1 MPIIAGPLILPEATV
16 DGWVHIEGGQVVD
29 WGQDEEPSQSPD
41 QMGWITP
48 PPVNAHTHV
57 ADAFLRGQQ
66 GMPTSIPELVGP
78 GGWKH
83 RQLAMAR
90 RPRTASGVVRYTTEM
105 ADIGTSHFIDFR
117 EGGIHGAEFLR
128 DLRDGADW
136 LTMEQV
142 AQPPVEG
149 IIFGRPNLHDF
160 DPDEAEDLLEIVDG
174 VGMSG
179 MRDFPERQDLDAWVE
194 AAHAAGKPWAVHV
207 SEDRHD
213 TLEDVMALEPDHV
226 VHMVHA
232 SPREFSMAADVGL
245 PIVACPRSNAF
256 FGSKTPAQAMLDTG
270 CLIAFGTDNGML
282 QDGDLRKEAALFR
295 QYAPDVSDEQLLR
308 MMTHNGRMVAGLPDW
323 TPDEGIPVVW
333 PEAPFDSIL
342 A

>member
-1 MPIIAGPLILPEATV
+1 MPIIAGPLLLPDATV
-16 DGWVHIEGGQVVD
+16 DGWVHIEGGRVID
-29 WGQDEEPSQSPD
+29 WGQDEAPPESPD

-57 ADAFLRGQQ
+57 ADAFLRGQR

-90 RPRTASGVVRYTTEM
+90 KGRAASGVVRYASEM

-117 EGGIHGAEFLR
+117 ENGISGSRFLK
-128 DLRDGADW
+128 DLRDGAEW
-136 LTMEQV
+136 LAMEQV
-142 AQPPVEG
+142 ASPPVTG
-149 IIFGRPNLHDF
+149 IIFGRPNMHDF

-174 VGMSG
+174 IGLSG
-179 MRDFPERQDLDAWVE
+179 MRDFPERSDLNHWVE
-194 AAHAAGKPWAVHV
+194 AAHAADKPWAVHV

-213 TLEDVMALEPDHV
+213 PFDDVASMEPDHI

-232 SPREFSMAADVGL
+232 PPGDFAMAADIGL
-245 PIVACPRSNAF
+245 PIVACPRSNRF
-256 FGSKTPAQAMLDTG
+256 FGSKTPARLMMEAD
-270 CLIAFGTDNGML
+270 CLVAFGTDNGML

-295 QYAPDVSDEQLLR
+295 SYAPDTTDEQLLR
-308 MMTHNGRMVAGLPDW
+308 MMTHNGRIVAGLPEW
-323 TPDEGIPVVW
+323 TPDEGVPVVW
-333 PEAPFDSIL
+333 PEAPF
-342 A
+342 AGVMP